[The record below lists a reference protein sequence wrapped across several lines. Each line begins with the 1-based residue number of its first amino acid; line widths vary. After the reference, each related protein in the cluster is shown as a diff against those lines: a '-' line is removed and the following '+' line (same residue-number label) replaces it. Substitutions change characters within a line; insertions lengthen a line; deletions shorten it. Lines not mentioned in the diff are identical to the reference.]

1 MAAARMTAARMTAA
15 TRMTAAH
22 MTATARMTPECM
34 TAAHMTALV
43 TMAAMFEASAMFE
56 STSTVLEPSSLRLA
70 TFLSVPLSEFTV
82 TAEPKEAEFRTAIE
96 PVRIIVIWVIWSNVL
111 VTI

>member
-1 MAAARMTAARMTAA
+1 MTT
-15 TRMTAAH
+15 
-22 MTATARMTPECM
+22 
-34 TAAHMTALV
+34 LV
-43 TMAAMFEASAMFE
+43 TMAAMFEPSAMFE
-56 STSTVLEPSSLRLA
+56 PASPVFEPSWPRLV
-70 TFLSVPLSEFTV
+70 TFLSVPLPEFTV